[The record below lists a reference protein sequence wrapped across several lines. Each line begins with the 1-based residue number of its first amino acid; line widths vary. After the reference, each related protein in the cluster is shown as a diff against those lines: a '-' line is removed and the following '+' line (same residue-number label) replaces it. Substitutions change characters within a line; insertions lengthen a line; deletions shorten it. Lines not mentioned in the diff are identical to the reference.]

1 MKVIQL
7 ETDELIKQHFSN
19 LENWLSIHEN
29 LGEHNSENV
38 KEVKAKPPTVKV
50 PTERED
56 TTTTISDIRKMAAF
70 WGFIESSSLSKD
82 NKDFLCKPDN
92 LTMLYDLIEK
102 SKGQDILGFQ
112 LKKTFGKT
120 GEELYPFVSK
130 NFCKL
135 RAVLLVRA
143 SSY

>member
-7 ETDELIKQHFSN
+7 ETDESIRQHLFN
-19 LENWLSIHEN
+19 LENELSVN
-29 LGEHNSENV
+29 KSLGGCGL
-38 KEVKAKPPTVKV
+38 KDTKKVKAKPSTEKV
-50 PTERED
+50 LTEKRENI
-56 TTTTISDIRKMAAF
+56 TTISDIRKMAAF
-70 WGFIESSSLSKD
+70 WEFIESSSLSKEH
-82 NKDFLCKPDN
+82 KDFLRNPGN
-92 LTMLYDLIEK
+92 LTMFYDLIEK

-120 GEELYPFVSK
+120 GEGLYPFVSK

-143 SSY
+143 SGY